1 MHGEALRL
9 LEMHGGSLEIRGM
22 AAESQPFER
31 GARAQAVRLS
41 GPGPFRR
48 FMLASMA
55 SISYPGTQAEQLLL
69 APQELRT
76 ADPSFA
82 TELYNG
88 HFGLAGRLA
97 EIDAESPFEIEP
109 PSEGWARELY
119 GFGWLRHL
127 RAAGSE
133 LSREQAK
140 ALVQDFV
147 RLRRSVRGLAWQP
160 EIVGRRVIS
169 WLSNSVLVLDTGEP
183 QAYEAFLKA
192 LTAQLRY
199 LSASYRD
206 TPDGVP
212 RLVTLMA
219 LIYAGLCIAEQQAV
233 VDRYVRPFCKELDRQ
248 ILPDGGH
255 ISRNPEALVEV
266 LLDLLP
272 LRQCFVAR
280 DRAPPK
286 ELTDAIDRI
295 MPMLRFFRTGDGT
308 LARFNGSGP
317 TPTDALATVLAYDDV
332 EGTPV
337 RSAANSGYVR
347 LDCGSTLFVCDM
359 GPAPSSSLS
368 TNAHAGFLSFEM
380 SSGNCPMIVNCGSPS
395 ADHDEWRPF
404 ARSTTA
410 HSTLTLEDAS
420 QAEFTALG
428 ENGLQPALDSPLVG
442 PANAQAALA
451 DQGDNLRVKGSH
463 DGYLGRFG
471 VSHARQILVAPTG
484 LLISSEDKLSAPN
497 GLQSPE
503 GLIAGDYAIRFHLHP
518 SVRAKLAADG
528 QSVDLVLRNGET
540 WRISSNAPETTLEES
555 VFLADARGP
564 QPTSQVVL
572 GGVMGET
579 TEVRIVWNIERMT
592 EGGGGG
598 HLVDPNDAA
607 PAAA

>member
-1 MHGEALRL
+1 
-9 LEMHGGSLEIRGM
+9 M
-22 AAESQPFER
+22 AADSQPYER
-31 GARAQAVRLS
+31 GGRSPPARLS
-41 GPGPFRR
+41 GPSPFRR

-97 EIDAESPFEIEP
+97 EIDAESPFEITP
-109 PSEGWARELY
+109 PSAAWARELY

-140 ALVQDFV
+140 ALVQDFIT
-147 RLRRSVRGLAWQP
+147 LKRSIHPLAWQP

-169 WLSNSVLVLDTGEP
+169 WLSNSVLILDSGEP
-183 QAYEAFLKA
+183 EAYANFLRA
-192 LTAQLRY
+192 LTSQLRY

-206 TPDGVP
+206 APDGVP
-212 RLVTLMA
+212 RLVALMA

-233 VDRYVRPFCKELDRQ
+233 VDRYSRPFCKELDRQ

-255 ISRNPEALVEV
+255 ISRNPDALVEL

-308 LARFNGSGP
+308 LARFNGAGP

-332 EGTPV
+332 EGKPV

-347 LDCGSTLFVCDM
+347 LDCGPTTLICDI
-359 GPAPSSSLS
+359 GPAPAPSLS
-368 TNAHAGFLSFEM
+368 SEAHAGFLSFEM
-380 SSGNCPMIVNCGSPS
+380 SASNCPMIVNCGSPS
-395 ADHDEWRPF
+395 LDHEDWRPF
-404 ARSTTA
+404 ARSTPA
-410 HSTLTLEDAS
+410 HSTLAFEES
-420 QAEFTALG
+420 SSAEFTAPG
-428 ENGLQPALDSPLVG
+428 ANGSTFAPDSPLTG

-451 DQGDNLRVKGSH
+451 DQGDNLRIKGSH
-463 DGYLGRFG
+463 DGYFADFG
-471 VSHARQILVAPTG
+471 VSHARQFLVAPNG
-484 LLISSEDKLSAPN
+484 LLISSEDKLTAPA
-497 GLQSPE
+497 GLKSPD
-503 GLIAGDYAIRFHLHP
+503 GDLIGGFYAIRFHLHP
-518 SVRAKLAADG
+518 SVRAKLSADG
-528 QSVDLVLRNGET
+528 QSAILKLKNGET
-540 WRISSNAPETTLEES
+540 WRITSNAPETKIEES

-564 QPTSQVVL
+564 QQTSQVVL
-572 GGVMGET
+572 GGAIGEAF
-579 TEVRIVWNIERMT
+579 EVRIVWNIERVT

-598 HLVDPNDAA
+598 HLVDPNDVAPEAA
-607 PAAA
+607 

>member
-1 MHGEALRL
+1 
-9 LEMHGGSLEIRGM
+9 M
-22 AAESQPFER
+22 AADSQPFER
-31 GARAQAVRLS
+31 GARGQAARPS

-48 FMLASMA
+48 FVLAGMA
-55 SISYPGTQAEQLLL
+55 SLSYPGTKAEQLLL

-97 EIDAESPFEIEP
+97 EVEAESPFEIDP

-127 RAAGSE
+127 RAAGNE

-140 ALVQDFV
+140 ALVHDFV
-147 RLRRSVRGLAWQP
+147 RLRRSKSGLAWQP

-183 QAYEAFLKA
+183 QAYAEFLRA

-206 TPDGVP
+206 SPDGVP
-212 RLVTLMA
+212 RLVSLMA

-233 VDRYVRPFCKELDRQ
+233 VDRYTRPFCKELDRQ

-255 ISRNPEALVEV
+255 ISRNPEALIEL

-308 LARFNGSGP
+308 LARFNGGGP

-347 LDCGSTLFVCDM
+347 LDLGSTLFLCDI
-359 GPAPSSSLS
+359 GPAPAPSLS
-368 TNAHAGFLSFEM
+368 MNAHAGFLSFEM
-380 SSGNCPMIVNCGSPS
+380 SSGDCPMIVNCGSPS
-395 ADHDEWRPF
+395 LDHDEWRPF
-404 ARSTTA
+404 ARSTAA
-410 HSTLTLEDAS
+410 HSTLTFEDS
-420 QAEFTALG
+420 SSAEFTAG
-428 ENGLQPALDSPLVG
+428 GVNGSQPALDSPLTG
-442 PANAQAALA
+442 PLNAQAALA
-451 DQGDNLRVKGSH
+451 DQGDNLRIKGSH
-463 DGYLGRFG
+463 DGYMTHFG

-484 LLISSEDKLSAPN
+484 LLISSEDKLSAPK
-497 GLQSPE
+497 GIRSPE

-518 SVRAKLAADG
+518 SVHAELVPDG
-528 QSVDLVLRNGET
+528 QSVVLTLRNGET
-540 WRISSNAPETTLEES
+540 WRISSNAPETTIEES

-572 GGVMGET
+572 GGVMGEAN
-579 TEVRIVWNIERMT
+579 EVRIVWNIERKVE
-592 EGGGGG
+592 EGNGG
-598 HLVDPNDAA
+598 HLVDPNEAA
-607 PAAA
+607 PPAA